1 MRDEGKDYVY
11 NYKKATHWHKK
22 KNTTKRHVEINV
34 PSLTIDKRFY
44 NISVPNLKSIYKKSE
59 LNQLIT

>member
-1 MRDEGKDYVY
+1 MRVKITSIIMRKQHID
-11 NYKKATHWHKK
+11 TKK
-22 KNTTKRHVEINV
+22 KNTSKRHVEINV